1 MIGKLEELVL
11 LGCMRVG
18 KDALPS
24 AVYAVMSSGKKELAS
39 FSSIYTTL
47 GRLAKRGLLA
57 ETEIVDRQGR
67 TRRSFTITGAG
78 QAALAEAVNATR
90 DLGGLSLPGGAYA

>member
-11 LGCMRVG
+11 LGCMKVG

-39 FSSIYTTL
+39 FASIYTTL
-47 GRLAKRGLLA
+47 GRLSKRGLLS
-57 ETEIVDRQGR
+57 ENEITDGQGR
-67 TRRSFTITGAG
+67 QRRAFTVTGVG
-78 QAALAEAVNATR
+78 QAALAEAVNATHS
-90 DLGGLSLPGGAYA
+90 LGGFGLPGGVYA

>member
-11 LGCMRVG
+11 LGCVRVG
-18 KDALPS
+18 RDALPS

-39 FSSIYTTL
+39 FASIYTTL
-47 GRLAKRGLLA
+47 GRLTKRGLLD
-57 ETEIVDRQGR
+57 ESEIVDRQGR
-67 TRRSFTITGAG
+67 PRRAFTITGVG
-78 QAALAEAVNATR
+78 QTALAEAVNATR